1 MTRILS
7 LFVVFMLTGV
17 LAFSQNRTVSGV
29 VTDGK
34 GTVIPFATIRVVGT
48 KSGDNA
54 NADGSFTIRTLTDR
68 GQLTISSSGYE
79 SKTIEFVS
87 GARFDV
93 ALNRIDGNLENVVV
107 TGVLGTVRQ
116 AKQIGYSTAKVSN
129 VTLNQ
134 AAPVNLVNG
143 LQGKVSGLNIS
154 SVNNGVNEEVKIQLR
169 GIRSLTGDNNPM
181 LLLDGVITDI
191 SYLSSINPKDIADVN
206 IIKGSGGA
214 GIYGSA
220 ARNGVF
226 IVTTKRGTRVDK
238 PTITIG
244 RTTQFSQISFF
255 PKMQSEFGTGY
266 GGEFVNFENWSWG
279 DRYDGSMRPV
289 GSPLRDGS
297 QQMLKYSPTNQRK
310 EFFNTGIT
318 NQTDI
323 SLVARDFLLSVQDV
337 TVKGIVPDDESK
349 RISAR
354 INTDKTFG
362 KFKLAVGMNYVQQ
375 NTNVFDDNAMS
386 DYQRNVVGAGLN
398 DGLLNLVFN
407 TAAHIPL
414 KNYSNLSDKYS
425 QYDNYYN
432 HYGLNPYFAID
443 NWRQNRKTDNI
454 IANSDFIYN
463 AASNLRMTL
472 RVAANIRNVNT
483 RNTSKGYTVATP
495 APNTNNTVPSS
506 YSEGFDRQSN
516 LFTEFNTNY
525 EKKIGDVKVG
535 IVAGTSYRERQRQIL
550 NATTVNLVAPGIN
563 NLSNGSGNP
572 SGNSFFSKDR
582 LAAVFSQVNLSY
594 KGWLNLEGTVRNEW
608 TSVYAP
614 ENRSIFY
621 PGVSASF
628 VATDAIP
635 ALQGN
640 KTFISFLKFKGS
652 TNKSAN
658 SDVDPYRL
666 SNVFAGTTAGFP
678 YNVPGY
684 TTGNTSFDPLL
695 RPELINNRE
704 AGIEI
709 GLFKNRVNI
718 EVNAYTND
726 NTDQVIEIG
735 VSPTTGFTLSNRN
748 AAAFKNK
755 GIEFDLRLTPLVKLG
770 EFNFDLFL
778 NASRNTSVVN
788 RILDGFD
795 RLPIRGGFATAQNYA
810 LVGQPAFVLLA
821 NDFKRTPD
829 GRVIVSKTTGLP
841 SINDVLNQFGRT
853 LPLWTAGAN
862 PTLSYKN
869 LRFAVVTE
877 FKTGHIAYSR
887 IGNEMAWTGVSA
899 ATAQNGRERF
909 VYPNSVYEE
918 GGKFIPN
925 ENIQVNDV
933 EGYFT
938 GVFRTASSN
947 FIHSAASFRIRE
959 VSLGYRIPDQIMA
972 GQKVF
977 KEVTFTINARNL
989 FLFVPSSNQ
998 YTDPDFNFT
1007 TGNANGISSSQINPP
1022 TRTMG
1027 FNISATF

>member
-17 LAFSQNRTVSGV
+17 LAFSQNRVITGM

-34 GTVIPFATIRVVGT
+34 GNAIPFATIRIVGT
-48 KSGDNA
+48 KTGDNA
-54 NADGSFTIRTLTDR
+54 AADGSFRIKTISDR
-68 GQLTISSSGYE
+68 GQITVSSSGFE
-79 SKTIEFVS
+79 PKTIDFIT
-87 GARFDV
+87 GAKFEIELKRTDV
-93 ALNRIDGNLENVVV
+93 NLENVVV
-107 TGVLGTVRQ
+107 TGVLGTIRQ

-129 VTLNQ
+129 VSLNQ

-154 SVNNGVNEEVKIQLR
+154 SVNNGVTEEVKIQLR

-191 SYLSSINPKDIADVN
+191 SYLSSINPRDIADVN

-226 IVTTKRGTRVDK
+226 IVTTKRGARVDK
-238 PTITIG
+238 PTVTIG

-255 PKMQSEFGTGY
+255 PKMQNEFGTGF
-266 GGEFVNFENWSWG
+266 GGSYVNYENWSWG
-279 DRYDGSMRPV
+279 DRYDGSTRSL

-297 QQMLKYSPTNQRK
+297 QQLVTYSPTNERK
-310 EFFNTGIT
+310 NFFNTGVT
-318 NQTDI
+318 NQTDLSI
-323 SLVARDFLLSVQDV
+323 MARDFLLSVQDV

-354 INTDKTFG
+354 LNTDKTFG
-362 KFKLAVGMNYVQQ
+362 KLKVAVGMNYVQQ
-375 NTNVFDDNAMS
+375 NVNVFDDNAMS

-398 DGLLNLVFN
+398 DGLMNLVFN

-414 KNYSNLSDKYS
+414 KKYSNLNDKYS
-425 QYDNYYN
+425 QFDNYYN

-443 NWRQNRKTDNI
+443 NWRQLRKTDN
-454 IANSDFIYN
+454 FIGN
-463 AASNLRMTL
+463 TDLIFKATTNLQFTL
-472 RVAANIRNVNT
+472 RAAANIKNINT
-483 RNTSKGYTVATP
+483 RNTSKGQIVIGS
-495 APNTNNTVPSS
+495 APNTNNTVPSN
-506 YSEGFDRQSN
+506 YNEGFDRQSN
-516 LFTEFNTNY
+516 LFTEFTSNY
-525 EKKIGDVKVG
+525 EKKFGDVKFG
-535 IVAGTSYRERQRQIL
+535 IVGGTSYRERQRQIL

-594 KGWLNLEGTVRNEW
+594 KGWLNVEGTVRNEW

-621 PGVSASF
+621 PGVSVSF
-628 VATDAIP
+628 VASDAIP
-635 ALQGN
+635 ALQAN
-640 KTFISFLKFKGS
+640 KTFISFLKFKAS
-652 TNKSAN
+652 ANRSAN
-658 SDVDPYRL
+658 SDLGPYRL

-695 RPELINNRE
+695 RPEIIKSRD
-704 AGIEI
+704 AGVEI

-718 EVNAYTND
+718 EVNAYTQD
-726 NTDQVIEIG
+726 NTDQVINVG
-735 VSPTTGFTLSNRN
+735 VSPTTGFTRSNRN
-748 AAAFKNK
+748 AAAFDNK
-755 GIEFDLRLTPLVKLG
+755 GIEFDLKLTPLVKLG
-770 EFNFDLFL
+770 QLNVELNL

-788 RILDGFD
+788 KILDGFD
-795 RLPIRGGFATAQNYA
+795 RLPVGGFATAENYA
-810 LVGQPAFVLLA
+810 FVGQPAFVLLA
-821 NDFKRTPD
+821 NDFKRSPE
-829 GRVIVSKTTGLP
+829 GKVIVDALTGLP
-841 SINDVLNQFGRT
+841 SIDNTLKQFGRT

-862 PTLSYKN
+862 PTLTYKN
-869 LRFAVVTE
+869 IRLAVVTE

-909 VYPNSVYEE
+909 VYPNSVYDD
-918 GGKFIPN
+918 GTKLVPN
-925 ENIQVNDV
+925 TNIQVNDV

-938 GVFRTASSN
+938 GVYREASSN
-947 FIHSAASFRIRE
+947 FIHSAASFRVRE
-959 VSLGYRIPDQIMA
+959 VSLGYRLPDQIMA
-972 GQKVF
+972 SQKVF

-1007 TGNANGISSSQINPP
+1007 TGNANGVSTSQINPP

-1027 FNISATF
+1027 FNITATF

>member
-1 MTRILS
+1 
-7 LFVVFMLTGV
+7 MLTGV
-17 LAFSQNRTVSGV
+17 LAFSQTRVVSGV

-34 GTVIPFATIRVVGT
+34 GNAIPFATLRIVGT
-48 KSGDNA
+48 KTGDNA
-54 NADGSFTIRTLTDR
+54 DADGSFKIKTISDR
-68 GQLTISSSGYE
+68 GQITVSSSGYE
-79 SKTIEFVS
+79 SKTIEFIA
-87 GARFDV
+87 GGRFDV
-93 ALNRIDGNLENVVV
+93 ELKRTDVNLENVVV

-129 VTLNQ
+129 VALNQ

-154 SVNNGVNEEVKIQLR
+154 SVNNGVTEEVKIQLR

-191 SYLSSINPKDIADVN
+191 SYLSSINPRDIADVN

-226 IVTTKRGTRVDK
+226 IVTTKRGLRVDK

-266 GGEFVNFENWSWG
+266 GAEYVNFENWSWG
-279 DRYDGSMRPV
+279 DRYDGSLRPV

-310 EFFNTGIT
+310 EFFNTGVT
-318 NQTDI
+318 SQTDVSI
-323 SLVARDFLLSVQDV
+323 MARDFLLSVQDV

-354 INTDKTFG
+354 LNTDKTFG
-362 KFKLAVGMNYVQQ
+362 KFKVAVGMNYVQQ

-386 DYQRNVVGAGLN
+386 DFQRNVVGAGLN

-414 KNYSNLSDKYS
+414 KSYSNLSDKYS

-454 IANSDFIYN
+454 IANSDFIYK
-463 AASNLRMTL
+463 AATNLSFTL
-472 RVAANIRNVNT
+472 RAAANIRNVNT
-483 RNTSKGYTVATP
+483 RNTSKGQIVIGS
-495 APNTNNTVPSS
+495 APNTNTTVPSS
-506 YSEGFDRQSN
+506 YGEGFDRQSN
-516 LFTEFNTNY
+516 LFTEFTTSY
-525 EKKIGDVKVG
+525 DKKIGDLKVG
-535 IVAGTSYRERQRQIL
+535 VVAGTSYRERQRQIL

-582 LAAVFSQVNLSY
+582 LAAVFTQVNLSY
-594 KGWLNLEGTVRNEW
+594 KGWLNVEGTVRNEW
-608 TSVYAP
+608 ASVYAP

-621 PGVSASF
+621 PGVSVSF
-628 VATDAIP
+628 VASDAIP
-635 ALQGN
+635 ALQAN
-640 KTFISFLKFKGS
+640 KTFISFLKFKAS
-652 TNKSAN
+652 ANRSAN
-658 SDVDPYRL
+658 SDLAPYRL
-666 SNVFAGTTAGFP
+666 SNVFSGTTAGFP

-695 RPELINNRE
+695 RPELIKSRD

-718 EVNAYTND
+718 EVNAYTQD
-726 NTDQVIEIG
+726 NTDQVISVG
-735 VSPTTGFTLSNRN
+735 VSPTTGFTQSNRN
-748 AAAFKNK
+748 AAAFENK
-755 GIEFDLRLTPLVKLG
+755 GIEFDLKLTPLVRLG
-770 EFNFDLFL
+770 QFNFDLNL

-795 RLPIRGGFATAQNYA
+795 RLPVGGFPTAQNFA
-810 LVGQPAFVLLA
+810 FVGQPAFVMLA
-821 NDFKRTPD
+821 NDFLRSPD
-829 GRVIVSKTTGLP
+829 GKVIVSSVTGLP
-841 SINDVLNQFGRT
+841 SVDPTLKQFGRT

-869 LRFAVVTE
+869 LRLSVVTE

-899 ATAQNGRERF
+899 ATVVNGRERF
-909 VYPNSVYEE
+909 IFPNSVTAD
-918 GGKFIPN
+918 GSGKFTPN
-925 ENIQVNDV
+925 TNILVNDV

-938 GVFRTASSN
+938 GVYRDVSSN
-947 FIHSAASFRIRE
+947 FIHSAASFRVRE
-959 VSLGYRIPDQIMA
+959 VSLGYRLPDQLMA

-1007 TGNANGISSSQINPP
+1007 TGNANGVSTSQINPP
-1022 TRTMG
+1022 TRTIG

>member
-34 GTVIPFATIRVVGT
+34 GTAIPFATIRVVGT
-48 KSGDNA
+48 KTGDNA
-54 NADGSFTIRTLTDR
+54 NADGSFTIKTLTDR

-79 SKTIEFVS
+79 SKTIEFVA

-93 ALNRIDGNLENVVV
+93 ALTRTDVNLENVVV

-116 AKQIGYSTAKVSN
+116 AKQIGYSTAKVSS
-129 VTLNQ
+129 VVLNQ

-154 SVNNGVNEEVKIQLR
+154 SVNNGVTEEVKIQLR

-191 SYLSSINPKDIADVN
+191 SYLASINPKDIADVN

-226 IVTTKRGTRVDK
+226 IVTTKRGSRGDK
-238 PTITIG
+238 ATITVG

-255 PKMQSEFGTGY
+255 PKMQSDFGTGFS
-266 GGEFVNFENWSWG
+266 GGYVEYENWSWG
-279 DRYDGSMRPV
+279 DRYDGSMRPL

-297 QQMLKYSPTNQRK
+297 QQMVKYSPTNQRK
-310 EFFNTGIT
+310 EFFNTGVT
-318 NQTDI
+318 SQTDV
-323 SLVARDFLLSVQDV
+323 SLSARDFLLSVQSV
-337 TVKGIVPDDESK
+337 NVQGIVPDDESK
-349 RISAR
+349 RVSAR

-362 KFKLAVGMNYVQQ
+362 KFKVAVGMNYVQQ

-386 DYQRNVVGAGLN
+386 DFQRNVVGAGLN

-414 KNYSNLSDKYS
+414 KSYSNLNDKYS

-432 HYGLNPYFAID
+432 HYGLNPYFAIN

-454 IANSDFIYN
+454 IANSDFIYS
-463 AASNLRMTL
+463 AATNLKMTL
-472 RVAANIRNVNT
+472 RVAANIRNANT
-483 RNTSKGYTVATP
+483 RNTSKGQTVTSA
-495 APNTNNTVPSS
+495 APNTNQTVPSS

-516 LFTEFNTNY
+516 LFTEFNTSY
-525 EKKIGDVKVG
+525 EKKLGDVKVG
-535 IVAGTSYRERQRQIL
+535 VVVGTSYRERQRQIL
-550 NATTVNLVAPGIN
+550 NATTVNLVAPGLF
-563 NLSNGSGNP
+563 NLGNGAGNP

-594 KGWLNLEGTVRNEW
+594 KGWLNVEGTVRNEW
-608 TSVYAP
+608 ASVYAP
-614 ENRSIFY
+614 VNRSIFY
-621 PGVSASF
+621 PGVSVSF
-628 VATDAIP
+628 VASDAIP
-635 ALQGN
+635 ALQAN
-640 KTFISFLKFKGS
+640 KSFISFLKFKAS

-658 SDVDPYRL
+658 SDLAPYRL
-666 SNVFAGTTAGFP
+666 NNIFSGTTSGFP
-678 YNVPGY
+678 YNVPGF

-695 RPELINNRE
+695 RPELINSRD

-709 GLFKNRVNI
+709 GFFKNRVNI
-718 EVNAYTND
+718 EVNAYTQD
-726 NTDQVIEIG
+726 NTDQVISVG
-735 VSPTTGFTLSNRN
+735 VSPTTGFTQSNRN
-748 AAAFKNK
+748 AAAFENK
-755 GIEFDLRLTPLVKLG
+755 GIEFDLKLTPLVKLG
-770 EFNFDLFL
+770 QFNFDLNL

-795 RLPIRGGFATAQNYA
+795 RLPVGGFATAQNFA
-810 LVGQPAFVLLA
+810 FVGQPAFVLLA
-821 NDFKRTPD
+821 NDFVRSPD
-829 GRVIVSKTTGLP
+829 GKVVVSSSTGLP
-841 SINDVLNQFGRT
+841 TVNPILKQFGRT
-853 LPLWTAGAN
+853 LPLWTMGAN

-899 ATAQNGRERF
+899 ATAVNGRERF
-909 VYPNSVYEE
+909 IFPNSVLSD
-918 GGKFIPN
+918 GAGKFVPN
-925 ENIQVNDV
+925 NNVLINDV

-938 GVFRTASSN
+938 GIYRDASSN
-947 FIHSAASFRIRE
+947 FIHSAASFRVRE
-959 VSLGYRIPDQIMA
+959 VSLGYRLPDQLMA
-972 GQKVF
+972 SQKVF

-989 FLFVPSSNQ
+989 FLLVPKSNQ

-1007 TGNANGISSSQINPP
+1007 TGNANGVSTSQINPP
-1022 TRTMG
+1022 TRTIG